1 MFVVCF
7 FLHPFLLEILFIIHM
22 GTLWMQIG
30 FFDGD
35 RHWLTAKPC
44 AHMCGKPLK
53 KSWYQFA
60 VSQLWDIMLSLFIY
74 KYKFC
79 KILTKF
85 AFPCLPF
92 FPRIT
97 NTALHISM
105 TGDQTKY
112 PFTFSQTPWFLFQLT
127 GGRSEKLEMGKKS
140 KRASTAL
147 DIFVARDQTRF
158 IPHLTFLMPQVSSLK
173 VKIVEGRTI
182 MTN

>member
-1 MFVVCF
+1 METDTDLQQNHVHNCTYVW
-7 FLHPFLLEILFIIHM
+7 ETI
-22 GTLWMQIG
+22 
-30 FFDGD
+30 
-35 RHWLTAKPC
+35 K
-44 AHMCGKPLK
+44 K

-127 GGRSEKLEMGKKS
+127 GGRSEKLEMGKKEQKS
-140 KRASTAL
+140 KYCPGY
-147 DIFVARDQTRF
+147 FVARDQTRF

>member
-1 MFVVCF
+1 
-7 FLHPFLLEILFIIHM
+7 M

-53 KSWYQFA
+53 KSCYQFV

-127 GGRSEKLEMGKKS
+127 GGRSEKLEMGKKEQKS
-140 KRASTAL
+140 KHCPGYFLCQRSNKIYSPFNFSDAPSFFPQSENSRRPHNNDELASL
-147 DIFVARDQTRF
+147 SVG
-158 IPHLTFLMPQVSSLK
+158 S
-173 VKIVEGRTI
+173 
-182 MTN
+182 